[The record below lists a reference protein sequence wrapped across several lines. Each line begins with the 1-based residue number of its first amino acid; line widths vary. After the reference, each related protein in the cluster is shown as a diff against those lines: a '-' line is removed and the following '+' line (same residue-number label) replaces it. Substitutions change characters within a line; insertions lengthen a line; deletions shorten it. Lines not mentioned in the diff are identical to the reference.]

1 MPTKKNIKLYILV
14 LFSSNLIV
22 SVRFHSYNFILE
34 KFCASIFTVAF
45 YIHLGV
51 SQGER
56 EKEEE
61 REGKPDIERDR
72 KMKSERKKDR
82 EKESDRQRRE
92 KVSKKRK
99 NILTKKERD
108 S

>member
-1 MPTKKNIKLYILV
+1 M
-14 LFSSNLIV
+14 
-22 SVRFHSYNFILE
+22 LE

-51 SQGER
+51 SQG

-82 EKESDRQRRE
+82 EKESDRHRRE
-92 KVSKKRK
+92 KVS
-99 NILTKKERD
+99 
-108 S
+108 